1 MSLHVKDES
10 VLQKNAAWKA
20 VIFYY
25 YDICFIAFSWKW
37 LFCRFS
43 LDSKIARNTELLAN
57 GGNILAQ
64 NQKVPSAWEPCVSS
78 LAISHYLL
86 HLSDQDMAAPQ
97 MFSQSDGWDRNS
109 GRRKTQ
115 SQLSEGF
122 DVSQGVCRLHR
133 TVPLWL
139 EWFSAIGDTPC
150 RNQLLKKNMHI
161 L

>member
-1 MSLHVKDES
+1 MLKTSQCFKRMQRGRLWYSITMTFVSLHFHGND
-10 VLQKNAAWKA
+10 
-20 VIFYY
+20 
-25 YDICFIAFSWKW
+25 
-37 LFCRFS
+37 FCRFS

-109 GRRKTQ
+109 GRREMQ